1 LVHGGAKAEK
11 LAHFV
16 KSATKTGCR
25 GKATKPAHGVVAL
38 LDATMI
44 LLHSIVEV
52 RITAMDDVATKRLA
66 DGTRVGIMAI
76 GGHPLRGMTDH
87 LDSLLEKPFRRLHI
101 ALFAQT

>member
-1 LVHGGAKAEK
+1 
-11 LAHFV
+11 
-16 KSATKTGCR
+16 
-25 GKATKPAHGVVAL
+25 
-38 LDATMI
+38 MI
-44 LLHSIVEV
+44 LLQSIVQ
-52 RITAMDDVATKRLA
+52 IWVASVQDLTTKRLA